1 MRILDETAVD
11 ALLTPQLALD
21 AMRALFALPADA
33 SGYGRVDLHHPVGWL
48 RALPGFLAPLGVFG
62 LKTIHRT
69 DGVGM
74 RYTIYVHDLESGEL
88 RGLVDGL
95 AVTNLRTGAVTAT
108 AADLLAVP
116 EVDVAALVGTG
127 PVAEGQLLLLD
138 LVRPAREVR
147 VYARTPGNRR
157 RFIERM
163 AGRVTSTLIEAESLD
178 AALDGAQMVT
188 LATKATEPILTSTHL
203 APGIHVNSV
212 GPASRDRVEIDP
224 GTFAIF
230 DRVVCD
236 SVELVTH
243 EAGDAF
249 EAVER
254 GLFDPRTADDLADL
268 VAGRVPGRRSPDET
282 TLFKSVGTGLQD
294 LIVAARLLEASERAG
309 IGRVVDDFVSVKPLP
324 S

>member
-1 MRILDETAVD
+1 VRILDETAVD

-33 SGYGRVDLHHPVGWL
+33 AGYGRVDLHHPVGWL
-48 RALPGFLAPLGVFG
+48 RALPGFLGPLGVFG

-74 RYTIYVHDLESGEL
+74 RYTIYVHDLESGVL

-147 VYARTPGNRR
+147 VYARTPASRR

-178 AALDGAQMVT
+178 AAINAAQMVT
-188 LATKATEPILTSTHL
+188 LATKATEPILTGTHL

-212 GPASRDRVEIDP
+212 GPASRDRVEVDP
-224 GTFAIF
+224 GTFASF

-249 EAVER
+249 EAVNG
-254 GLFDPRTADDLADL
+254 GLFDPGTADDLADL

-294 LIVAARLLEASERAG
+294 LIVAARLLEASESAG

-324 S
+324 R